1 MFLIDTNRQG
11 RVVTDAIVNQSIDN
25 YLVNDLKLPGH
36 GLMMYVNQPAVILGI
51 NQNVMAEVNFPYL
64 VENQV
69 QLVRRTSGGGAVYHD
84 KRNLIFEHIINGDPQ
99 DGSKFGDYSVF
110 AAPILRALKDM
121 GVADLAISGKSN
133 LVVGGRK
140 FSGMTMFKNG
150 DGYAAG
156 GTIMYDLNVDA
167 AHQALLPS
175 SQRQHKGVASNRVP
189 ITNLRQYLAPAYR
202 DLDIQ
207 AFKEALLCHIF
218 NVDRLDQIETYHLND
233 RDWEIIDQRLDDKYR
248 TDAWNYGANPGYR
261 EYRAVVLPQG
271 RLHLNFTIHQ
281 GTFRN
286 MALFGTVAPAE
297 QLSAV
302 ADRLVGLPVTAEA
315 LTAVLRDEAVLEV
328 LGNAAVT
335 PIVTALTTE
344 APDEG

>member
-11 RVVTDAIVNQSIDN
+11 KVVTDAIVNQSIDN

-36 GLMMYVNQPAVILGI
+36 GLMMYVNQPAVIVGI
-51 NQNVMAEVNFPYL
+51 NQSVMAEVDFHYL
-64 VENQV
+64 AENNV

-84 KRNLIFEHIINGDPQ
+84 ERNLIFEHIVNGDPQ

-110 AAPILRALKDM
+110 AEPVLRALREM
-121 GVADLAISGKSN
+121 GVDNPEISGKSN
-133 LVVGGRK
+133 LVVEGKK

-167 AHQALLPS
+167 AHEALLPS
-175 SQRQHKGVASNRVP
+175 SQRQHRGVASNRVT
-189 ITNLRQYLAPAYR
+189 ITNLRQYLAPEYR
-202 DLDIQ
+202 NLDIQ

-218 NVDRLDQIETYHLND
+218 EVDRLDQIETYHLND
-233 RDWEIIDQRLDDKYR
+233 RDWDIIDERLRDKYR

-261 EYRAVVLPQG
+261 EYRAVLLPAGQ
-271 RLHLNFTIHQ
+271 LHLNFTIHE

-286 MALFGTVAPAE
+286 VALFGTVATAD
-297 QLSAV
+297 QLNAV
-302 ADRLVGLPVTAEA
+302 ADRLVGLPATQVAITAA
-315 LTAVLRDEAVLEV
+315 LSHEEVLSV

-344 APDEG
+344 APNEG

>member
-11 RVVTDAIVNQSIDN
+11 KVVTDAIVNQSIDN

-36 GLMMYVNQPAVILGI
+36 GLMMYVNQPAVIVGI
-51 NQNVMAEVNFPYL
+51 NQSVMAEVDFHYL
-64 VENQV
+64 AANGV

-84 KRNLIFEHIINGDPQ
+84 ERNLIFEHIVNGDPQ

-110 AAPILRALKDM
+110 AQPILRALVEM
-121 GVADLAISGKSN
+121 GVAHPEISGKSN
-133 LVVGGRK
+133 LVVDGKK

-175 SQRQHKGVASNRVP
+175 SQRQHRGVASNRVP
-189 ITNLRQYLAPAYR
+189 ITNLRQYLAPEYR
-202 DLDIQ
+202 NLDIQ

-218 NVDRLDQIETYHLND
+218 QVERLDQIETYHLND
-233 RDWEIIDQRLDDKYR
+233 RDWDIIDERLADKYR
-248 TDAWNYGANPGYR
+248 TDAWNFGANPGFR
-261 EYRAVVLPQG
+261 EYRAVLLPTGQ
-271 RLHLNFTIHQ
+271 LHLNFTVHQ
-281 GTFRN
+281 GALRN
-286 MALFGTVAPAE
+286 VALFGTVATAD
-297 QLSAV
+297 QLNAV
-302 ADRLVGLPVTAEA
+302 ADRLVGVSLETAA
-315 LTAVLRDEAVLEV
+315 LTAVLSDPAVLAV
-328 LGNAAVT
+328 LGNGAMT

-344 APDEG
+344 AHREG